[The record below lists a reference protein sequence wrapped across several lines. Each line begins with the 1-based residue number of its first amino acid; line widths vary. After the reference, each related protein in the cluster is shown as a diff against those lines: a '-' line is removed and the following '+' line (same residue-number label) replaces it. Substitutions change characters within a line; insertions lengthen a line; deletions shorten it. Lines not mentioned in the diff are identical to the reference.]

1 MLLPG
6 VTTLARLVARVRE
19 EATAR
24 LQQVL
29 AGLLTERQR
38 RLLDLLL
45 EVEAGARVVSDLER
59 WRKAP
64 LKGSGPGMI
73 KALDRVAEITGL
85 GLGAV
90 DLDAVVPHRRVAE
103 LARYG
108 MAAKA
113 AQLRRHGDAR
123 RLATLLATVTY
134 LEAKAVDDALEL
146 LDLLMVTELVGRAE
160 RQAGK
165 ERARRHPGWPGPRP
179 GSPPRWRSCWTLP
192 DGARRSAWRRCGRRS
207 TRWCPAP
214 S

>member
-1 MLLPG
+1 
-6 VTTLARLVARVRE
+6 
-19 EATAR
+19 
-24 LQQVL
+24 
-29 AGLLTERQR
+29 
-38 RLLDLLL
+38 
-45 EVEAGARVVSDLER
+45 VV
-59 WRKAP
+59 
-64 LKGSGPGMI
+64 
-73 KALDRVAEITGL
+73 
-85 GLGAV
+85 
-90 DLDAVVPHRRVAE
+90 E

-160 RQAGK
+160 RQADK
-165 ERARRHPGWPGPRP
+165 ERARRHPRLARASARVAAAVEILLDATGW
-179 GSPPRWRSCWTLP
+179 
-192 DGARRSAWRRCGRRS
+192 ARRSAWRRRGRRS